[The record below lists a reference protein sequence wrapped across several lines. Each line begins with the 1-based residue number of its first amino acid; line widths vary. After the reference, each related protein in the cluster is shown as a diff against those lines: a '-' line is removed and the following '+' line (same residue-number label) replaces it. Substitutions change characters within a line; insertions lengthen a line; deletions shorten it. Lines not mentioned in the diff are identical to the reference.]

1 MLSYQIIVVNNF
13 EELSD
18 SDETKDFF
26 GNLDEK
32 NRIFNT
38 ISSLETTENSQP
50 SKLLQFVSEKTRKM
64 IHIH

>member
-18 SDETKDFF
+18 SDETKVFF